1 MAARRLTEYR
11 ERLQAIR
18 QDAPF
23 SLELTLAEAVDVLIA
38 GHIGGTAQ
46 SIAKDHILPQVRSD
60 LERLDS
66 AHAALW
72 KHWAIFAR
80 VMEASKG
87 RIVDLRS
94 ARQHAQF
101 ALTCVLLAPI
111 VVFLTAS
118 WIIDDSSDGSAPTI
132 ASVLVLLITLCW
144 WLGAGKQVRRG
155 KEQGRMEAGLGSQ
168 SDDALSQFEAVWSD
182 SRQSMHEFAAKLQ
195 GLIDHALT
203 LRPVRKALARDR
215 VADAEANLVSARYQV
230 SLAQKSLADAQAK
243 HIRAMGVDDRRLA
256 QQRFDSAAYWNVS
269 KEQDVA
275 RCEAELRIA
284 IADYEAV

>member
-18 QDAPF
+18 QEAPF

-46 SIAKDHILPQVRSD
+46 AVAKDHILPQVRSD
-60 LERLDS
+60 LERLDT

-72 KHWAIFAR
+72 KHWAIFAG
-80 VMEASKG
+80 VVGASKG
-87 RIVDLRS
+87 RLVDTRS
-94 ARQHAQF
+94 ARHQAQF
-101 ALTCVLLAPI
+101 ALICVLLAPI
-111 VVFLTAS
+111 LVFLSAT
-118 WIIDDSSDGSAPTI
+118 WITDESNNRPFPVI
-132 ASVLVLLITLCW
+132 ASVLVFLITFCW
-144 WLGAGKQVRRG
+144 WLGARKQARRG
-155 KEQGRMEAGLGSQ
+155 VEQGRMEASLGPK
-168 SDDALSQFEAVWSD
+168 SDAALSQFEAVWSD
-182 SRQSMHEFAAKLQ
+182 SRLSMHEFAAKLR

-215 VADAEANLVSARYQV
+215 VTDAEANLVTARYQV

-243 HIRAMGVDDRRLA
+243 HIRAMGMDDRRQA

-284 IADYEAV
+284 IADYESI

>member
-1 MAARRLTEYR
+1 MSARRLTEYR

-23 SLELTLAEAVDVLIA
+23 SLELTLAEAVDGLIA

-60 LERLDS
+60 LERLDT

-72 KHWAIFAR
+72 KQWAIFAG

-118 WIIDDSSDGSAPTI
+118 WITDDSSDGSAPTI
-132 ASVLVLLITLCW
+132 ASVLVFLITFCW
-144 WLGAGKQVRRG
+144 WLGAGTQFRRG
-155 KEQGRMEAGLGSQ
+155 KEQGLMEAGLGPQ
-168 SDDALSQFEAVWSD
+168 SDEALSQFEAVWSD
-182 SRQSMHEFAAKLQ
+182 SRQSMHEFAAKLR

-215 VADAEANLVSARYQV
+215 VADAEANLVNARYQV

-243 HIRAMGVDDRRLA
+243 HIRAMGVDDRRQA

-284 IADYEAV
+284 IVDYESV